1 MVVKGSALFELEL
14 NEYLD
19 ITTSKAQIISAFLTS
34 CLLVHKLIVF
44 CFEDYASLESPAL
57 LLTKV
62 KALDEGSVRLKNET
76 GVSSGNLSLCLAPSA

>member
-62 KALDEGSVRLKNET
+62 KALDEGSVRLKN
-76 GVSSGNLSLCLAPSA
+76 